1 MRLLALDTT
10 TRHASAALVDDDR
23 TIGLWS
29 SDPARAHAEQLP
41 LGLIEMIERAGG
53 AGEAGR
59 AGPSTSLRAGEAG
72 GLNSVDVFAVAV
84 GPGSFTGLRIGI
96 ATIQGLAFARGKKIV
111 PVSALDALA
120 SSAAGKIEGRGEVVV
135 AAWMDAHRGEVF
147 SGLYRCHAGV
157 ARQPPTPIEDA
168 AAGDPRT
175 VLARWKS
182 SGDRPAICAG
192 DGAVVYR
199 DLLPSGVVVI
209 PPAPLAEAV
218 AWLGLGRALAGET
231 IDPAD
236 VQPLYV
242 RRPDVEIA
250 RDARLAD

>member
-10 TRHASAALVDDDR
+10 TRHASAALVDGDR

-41 LGLIEMIERAGG
+41 LGLIEMIDKADK
-53 AGEAGR
+53 AGE
-59 AGPSTSLRAGEAG
+59 LG
-72 GLNSVDVFAVAV
+72 GLNAVDVFAVAV

-96 ATIQGLAFARGKKIV
+96 ATIQGLAFAGGKKIV

-120 SSAAGKIEGRGEVVV
+120 SSAAGQAEGRGDVVV

-147 SGLYRCHAGV
+147 SGLYRCRAGV
-157 ARQPPTPIEDA
+157 AWRPPTPIEDA
-168 AAGDPRT
+168 AAADPHT
-175 VLARWKS
+175 VLARWKNN
-182 SGDRPAICAG
+182 GHGPAICAG

-199 DLLPSGVVVI
+199 DLLPAGIVVI

-218 AWLGLGRALAGET
+218 AWLALDRALAGQT
-231 IDPAD
+231 IDPAA